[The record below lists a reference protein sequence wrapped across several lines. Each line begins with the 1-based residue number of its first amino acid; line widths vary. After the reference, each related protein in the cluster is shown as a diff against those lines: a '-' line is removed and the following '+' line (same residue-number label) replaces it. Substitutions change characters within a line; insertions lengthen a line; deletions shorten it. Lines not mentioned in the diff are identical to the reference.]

1 MVPQGR
7 VWLASLV
14 ASVWLMSAP
23 SLATAAPLEVAT
35 DASVG
40 GQSAGSL
47 LASFPT
53 NAQVSD
59 VLRSAACA
67 GGDCATPPAPFVPY
81 AAYYGDRITGGF
93 TMRPG
98 FVSGVGA
105 EYAATNGLGS
115 LKISVSSYAT
125 NRQALTAAKVIAR
138 GAGIALTKV
147 AARTR
152 ATGGWGPYDI
162 WTGTS
167 ATGDQGVLYAIA
179 GDRYVRFW
187 VYPPAKQWSKQ
198 QWRSTLQGFSA
209 LVPQVM
215 AAQQQVPVAADL
227 AARSPQPPPGLAP
240 VLTLTLPKEAW
251 LPYGKPDA
259 DLFNAMGPTELSLQ
273 YAIVGAPETLA
284 VTATVTPVGDAA
296 RAQAYVDRLPS
307 DPLSSGTVTIDGL
320 PVGAQVVHYDDGGAP
335 RLVYAQFVAKGAL
348 NEITCSDLSITID
361 VPAGR
366 ATCLAAIQQLARA
379 MS

>member
-1 MVPQGR
+1 MLSRSRALIAGV
-7 VWLASLV
+7 VAFTCLAAGPGV
-14 ASVWLMSAP
+14 AH
-23 SLATAAPLEVAT
+23 AAPLDAVAE
-35 DASVG
+35 ASIG
-40 GQSAGSL
+40 GQSAASL

-53 NAQVSD
+53 SAQVTG
-59 VLRSAACA
+59 VLSAAACG
-67 GGDCATPPAPFVPY
+67 GGDCASPPAAFVPY
-81 AAYYGDRITGGF
+81 TAYYGDRTTGGF

-125 NRQALTAAKVIAR
+125 SRQTLTAAKVIAR
-138 GAGIALTKV
+138 GAGITITKV
-147 AARTR
+147 SSSRSAA
-152 ATGGWGPYDI
+152 GGWGRYDV

-179 GDRYVRFW
+179 GERYVRFW
-187 VYPPAKQWSKQ
+187 VFPPAKQWSAQ
-198 QWRSTLQGFSA
+198 EWRATFQGFSA

-215 AAQQQVPVAADL
+215 AARQQVAVASDL
-227 AARSPQPPPGLAP
+227 ASRSPLTPDGLAP
-240 VLTLTLPKEAW
+240 VLTLTLPKDAW

-259 DLFNAMGPTELSLQ
+259 DLFTAMGSSELSLQ

-284 VTATVTPVGDAA
+284 VTATVTPVADATL
-296 RAQAYVDRLPS
+296 AQAYVDRLPK
-307 DPLSSGTVTIDGL
+307 DPLASGTVALDGL
-320 PVGAQVVHYDDGGAP
+320 PDGAQVVHYDDGGAP

-366 ATCLAAIQQLARA
+366 ATCLAAIQQLASA